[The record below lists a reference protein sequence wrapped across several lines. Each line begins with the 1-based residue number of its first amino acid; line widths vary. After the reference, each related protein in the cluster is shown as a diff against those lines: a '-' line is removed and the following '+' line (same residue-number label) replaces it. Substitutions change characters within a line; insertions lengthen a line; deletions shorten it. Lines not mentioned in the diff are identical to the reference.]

1 MAESLRL
8 AGFPFIAGSYES
20 RSKTFDCQRT
30 VNMYL
35 EASDIGA
42 GKGGQPALL
51 LPRSGLRKVQNLGIG
66 PIRGAY
72 TISNSQL
79 AFIVSGS
86 EVYQL
91 SAAQGIAVRL
101 TGTLN
106 TTAGPVS
113 MADNGNHVLIVD
125 GVNGYTVDLA
135 SPSTPSLTQIVD
147 PNFYNGAKTV
157 TYQGGYFVLEVPG
170 TSNFFISD
178 IDSVDFP
185 PLNESSAVTSPD
197 VLVCCISNNEQL
209 YLLGQRTFEVWALTG
224 ASANA
229 PFQLIS
235 GRAFNMGCSAPAT
248 VRRLAGTFCWLGAN
262 DQGDGV
268 IYSMENDS
276 PTRIS
281 THAIESKLQQF
292 GDLST
297 STAFA
302 WQENGHYFY
311 AINAPGADTTL
322 VYDLTSKQWHERQSF
337 DERGDLNRHRGE
349 VHCFLNGQHIIG
361 DYLDNRV
368 YVYDQNYYMD
378 DDQPIRKMRQTPHSS
393 SDLAML
399 FYKTMQVDM
408 QVGVGD
414 QTLDPRVV
422 LRVSRDGGNTFGNPL
437 YASAGK
443 AGRYLTRV
451 RWQRLGKARDAV
463 FQVYCDDNAFITF
476 LSAYIDFEKGF
487 A

>member
-1 MAESLRL
+1 MAEKLQQSI
-8 AGFPFIAGSYES
+8 FPFVGGSYQA
-20 RSKTFDCQRT
+20 RAKAYDNQRT

-35 EASDIGA
+35 ETSDVGA

-51 LPRSGLRKVQNLGIG
+51 LPRSGLRKVQTLGAG

-72 TISNSQL
+72 TISNAQL
-79 AFIVSGS
+79 SFIVSGN

-91 SAAQGIAVRL
+91 SSAEGIAIQLV
-101 TGTLN
+101 GNLN
-106 TTAGPVS
+106 TSAGPVQ
-113 MADNGNHVLIVD
+113 MADNGTHVLLVD
-125 GVNGYTVDLA
+125 GVNGYTIDLA
-135 SPSTPSLTQIVD
+135 APAVLTIND

-170 TSNFFISD
+170 TSNFFLSD
-178 IDSVDFP
+178 IDSIDFP

-224 ASANA
+224 ASASA
-229 PFQLIS
+229 PFSLIS

-248 VRRLAGTFCWLGAN
+248 VQRIAGTFCWLGAN

-281 THAIESKLQQF
+281 THAIENLLQQY

-297 STAFA
+297 STAYA

-311 AINAPGADTTL
+311 AINPPGSDTTY
-322 VYDLTSKQWHERQSF
+322 VFDLTSKQWHERQSF
-337 DERGDLNRHRGE
+337 DALGNLNRHRPQ
-349 VHCFLNGQHIIG
+349 VHCFLNGEHIVG
-361 DYLDNRV
+361 DFEDNRV
-368 YVYDQNYYMD
+368 YVYDQAHFYD
-378 DDQPIRKMRQTPHSS
+378 DTAPIRKFRQTPHSS
-393 SDLAML
+393 VNLSMV
-399 FYKTMQVDM
+399 FYKTLQVDM
-408 QVGVGD
+408 QVGVGT
-414 QTLDPRVV
+414 QVVNPRVV
-422 LRVSRDGGNTFGNPL
+422 LRVSRDGGNTFGNPI
-437 YASAGK
+437 YAHAGLIGK
-443 AGRYLTRV
+443 YLTRV

-463 FQVYCDDNAFITF
+463 FQVYCDDPGFIAF
-476 LSAYIDFEKGF
+476 LSAYLDFEVGQ